1 MMPNKIP
8 VFRPVKAASV
18 KTMAI
23 AEHRPN
29 TGQRGYDAKW
39 QRYRLEFIR
48 HWVQTH
54 GPYCAA
60 CGGPIDFAKQ
70 THVDHIDGH
79 DGQDDPK
86 FWSYSNLQ
94 VLHMGCHTSKTNR
107 ETKGGGVC
115 HSLARQRK

>member
-1 MMPNKIP
+1 MPDRMK
-8 VFRPVKAASV
+8 VFRPIKATL
-18 KTMAI
+18 KTVRQPEQRPTV
-23 AEHRPN
+23 AE
-29 TGQRGYDAKW
+29 RGYDARW

-48 HWVQTH
+48 HWVQTK

-86 FWSYSNLQ
+86 FWSYGNLQ
-94 VLHMGCHTSKTNR
+94 VLHMGCHSTKTRR
-107 ETKGGGVC
+107 EARRVGGCPSLGHKGP
-115 HSLARQRK
+115 